1 MLTSG
6 SRLLIASTTHRQS
19 YKQQTKATKNRRAR
33 ALKQRA
39 KRELIATIERTQ
51 EPPITELS
59 LKRNDY
65 REFYIIKGATTG
77 LIYFN

>member
-1 MLTSG
+1 MPTNG
-6 SRLLIASTTHRQS
+6 SHLLVASTTHRQS
-19 YKQQTKATKNRRAR
+19 YKQQIKATKNTRAR

-39 KRELIATIERTQ
+39 KRELAATIERTQ
-51 EPPITELS
+51 ETPITELS

-65 REFYIIKGATTG
+65 REFYIIKEITTI